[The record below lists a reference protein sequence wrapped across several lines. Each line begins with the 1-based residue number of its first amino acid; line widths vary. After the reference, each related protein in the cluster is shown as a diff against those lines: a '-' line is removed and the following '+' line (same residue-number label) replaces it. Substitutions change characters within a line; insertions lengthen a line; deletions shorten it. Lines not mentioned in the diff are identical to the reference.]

1 MFASFQAW
9 SACSKKTFNVKPLW
23 SDNPYRWQISH
34 DYFSPFPCQAFLPI
48 GPHSGCSD
56 WPSSPARR
64 GRGTAAFDIDTPTSH
79 TPSNDLDQTVC
90 LLGHQKV
97 CFFSL
102 SGRALP
108 SHPHPPPRFRLLLY
122 LPLFFYRQ
130 TCHDVWY
137 EEFASEAVFNNQPVF
152 VLSPG
157 SLLGFTEVYIELDLL
172 KSHALKFSV
181 AKNLSFNFQSG
192 R

>member
-108 SHPHPPPRFRLLLY
+108 SPPPSSPTPSAALPSSVFLSSNLPRCLIRRVCQWSCVLNTPASVCSKPGFNARFHWRLHWIRFL
-122 LPLFFYRQ
+122 Q
-130 TCHDVWY
+130 CCQH
-137 EEFASEAVFNNQPVF
+137 
-152 VLSPG
+152 
-157 SLLGFTEVYIELDLL
+157 
-172 KSHALKFSV
+172 
-181 AKNLSFNFQSG
+181 
-192 R
+192 